1 MGSIENRV
9 RISPDNPSIQR
20 IEEKCIK
27 CGVCLKTCENKV
39 GLDRSRERED
49 IPLCI
54 NCGQCILSCPMGALT
69 TKFDYKKVLNLVK
82 DSNKLIAISVAPAV
96 RVALGEELG
105 FALGFNIEGILP
117 SILRAIG
124 FDYVFDVTF
133 GADVT
138 IMEEASE
145 FVERLHGQG
154 KKPMFTSCCPGWVKY
169 ASIFHRELLL
179 NLSTTKSPIGI
190 QSTLIKTYFKKLNSI
205 EEDIIS
211 VVVAPCTA
219 KKSEIQNGDTDYIIT
234 THELAL
240 MIKECGIDILAL
252 KPSEFDKMLSKG
264 SRSGVIFGRSGGVS
278 EALLST
284 VHYMLTGNTPCKD
297 SYKIEIEDGVGS
309 KTFKIN
315 GFEIKTLVISGLNN
329 FEKNIEELGK
339 YDLIEVMTCQGGCVN
354 GGGQPLGTIKDSQL
368 TVSTRTESLN
378 DENTFYKIPPQ
389 NPEII
394 ELYRSYLEK
403 PNSLESE
410 KLLHTIHSDLSN
422 LVKNICEKR

>member
-1 MGSIENRV
+1 MSSTENRV
-9 RISPDNPSIQR
+9 KIAADNPSIQR

-39 GLDRSRERED
+39 GLDRTRERED
-49 IPLCI
+49 MPLCI
-54 NCGQCILSCPMGALT
+54 NCGQCVLACPMGALT
-69 TKFDYKKVLNLVK
+69 AKFDYKKVLNLVK

-105 FALGFNIEGILP
+105 FAVGFNIEGILP

-145 FVERLHGQG
+145 FIERLHGKG

-169 ASIFHRELLL
+169 ASIFHRELLP

-190 QSTLIKTYFKKLNSI
+190 QSTLIKTYFKELNSI
-205 EEDIIS
+205 DEDIIS

-219 KKSEIQNGDTDYIIT
+219 KKSEIQNSDTDYIIT

-240 MIKECGIDILAL
+240 MIKECAIDILAL
-252 KPSEFDKMLSKG
+252 KPSVFDQMLSKG
-264 SRSGVIFGRSGGVS
+264 SKSGVIFGRSGGVS
-278 EALLST
+278 QALLST
-284 VHYMLTGNTPCKD
+284 VHYMLTRNVPDKEL
-297 SYKIEIEDGVGS
+297 YRIEIEDGVGS
-309 KTFKIN
+309 KTFKI
-315 GFEIKTLVISGLNN
+315 GDFEIKTLVISGLSNL
-329 FEKNIEELGK
+329 EKNIEDLEK
-339 YDLIEVMTCQGGCVN
+339 YDLVEVMSCPGGCVN
-354 GGGQPLGTIKDSQL
+354 GGGQPLGVVKEAQSIV
-368 TVSTRTESLN
+368 VSRTESLN
-378 DENTFYKIPPQ
+378 GDDSSYEIPSL
-389 NPEII
+389 NPEVI
-394 ELYRSYLEK
+394 ELYRSYLVK
-403 PNSLESE
+403 PNSIKAE

-422 LVKNICEKR
+422 LIKDKM